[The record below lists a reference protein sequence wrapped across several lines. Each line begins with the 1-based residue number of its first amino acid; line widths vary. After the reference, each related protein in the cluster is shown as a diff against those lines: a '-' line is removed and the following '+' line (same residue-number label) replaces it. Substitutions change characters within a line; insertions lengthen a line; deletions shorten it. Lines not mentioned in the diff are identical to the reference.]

1 MKLFTLLAITI
12 GAVQASVSPIN
23 STFRQTKTG
32 LDVLVASQYSQLA
45 GRKVL
50 LLTNPTGVTPEL
62 DLGVDVMFA
71 SKAVN
76 LVGVLG
82 PEHGFRGTSQAGA
95 GQATFIDPKTGLT
108 VYNAYNANTST
119 LVRYIQD
126 SGADLIL
133 YDIQD
138 VGARFYTYIWALY
151 DVMVAANIANTSVM
165 VLDRPNP
172 IAGYNAF
179 GPVLNESFVDSYVG
193 RRSISQVHG
202 MTVGELARMYVGQ
215 GWIAAT
221 AHAQSRLDL
230 KVITMQNW
238 RRWMRFE
245 DTGLPWVL
253 PSPNMPTVETAMIY
267 GGACMFEGTSMSE
280 GRGSTRPFELLG
292 APWANESWVDAMRS
306 LHIPHTRYR
315 FQCFTPTTSKFSGEN
330 SCGLQVYVELKGDSS
345 HLAHFDAPFVG
356 VSLLYT
362 ARKLFGNGSTS
373 NMGSANNQSFG
384 FLYNSR
390 SSKYNIDVLA
400 GSPLVRES
408 LERDMTPEQIRDK
421 WTPRLNEFR
430 AIRNKYLLYE

>member
-1 MKLFTLLAITI
+1 MKPLLLLAITI
-12 GAVQASVSPIN
+12 GAAQASVSPIN

-32 LDVLVASQYSQLA
+32 LDVLIASNYSQLA
-45 GRKVL
+45 SRKVL

-62 DLGVDVMFA
+62 NLGVDVMFA

-76 LVGVLG
+76 LVGILG

-95 GQATFIDPKTGLT
+95 GQATFVDPKTGLT

-119 LVRYIQD
+119 LVSYIRD

-151 DVMVAANIANTSVM
+151 DVMVAANVANTSVM

-172 IAGYNAF
+172 IAGNNAF
-179 GPVLNESFVDSYVG
+179 GPVLNESFVNSYVG

-202 MTVGELARMYVGQ
+202 MTVGELAKMYVGQ

-221 AHAQSRLDL
+221 ANAQTKLHL
-230 KVITMQNW
+230 EVVTMQNW
-238 RRWMRFE
+238 RRSMRFE

-267 GGACMFEGTSMSE
+267 GGACLFEGTNMSE

-306 LHIPHTRYR
+306 LHIPHTNYR

-330 SCGLQVYVELKGDSS
+330 VCGLQVYVELKGESS
-345 HLAHFDAPFVG
+345 RLEHFDAPFVG

-362 ARKLFGNGSTS
+362 ARRLFGNGSTL
-373 NMGSANNQSFG
+373 NMGSTDQSFG
-384 FLYNSR
+384 FLYNTR
-390 SSKYNIDVLA
+390 SNMYNIDVLA

-408 LERDMTPEQIRDK
+408 LERNMTPEQIRDK

-430 AIRNKYLLYE
+430 AIRKKYLLYE

>member
-1 MKLFTLLAITI
+1 MKPLLLLAITI
-12 GAVQASVSPIN
+12 GAAQASVSPIN

-32 LDVLVASQYSQLA
+32 LDVLIASNYSQLA
-45 GRKVL
+45 SRKVL

-62 DLGVDVMFA
+62 NLGVDVMFA

-76 LVGVLG
+76 LVGILG

-95 GQATFIDPKTGLT
+95 GQATFVDPKTGLT

-119 LVRYIQD
+119 LVSYIRD

-172 IAGYNAF
+172 IAGNNAF
-179 GPVLNESFVDSYVG
+179 GPVLNESFVNSYVG

-202 MTVGELARMYVGQ
+202 MTVGELAKMYVGQ

-221 AHAQSRLDL
+221 ANAQTKLHL
-230 KVITMQNW
+230 EVVTMQNW
-238 RRWMRFE
+238 RRSMRFE

-267 GGACMFEGTSMSE
+267 GGACLFEGTNMSE

-306 LHIPHTRYR
+306 LHIPHTNYR

-330 SCGLQVYVELKGDSS
+330 VCGLQVYVELKGESS
-345 HLAHFDAPFVG
+345 RLEHFDAPFVG

-362 ARKLFGNGSTS
+362 ARRLFGNGSTL
-373 NMGSANNQSFG
+373 NMGSTDQSFG
-384 FLYNSR
+384 FLYNTR
-390 SSKYNIDVLA
+390 SNMYNIDVLA

-408 LERDMTPEQIRDK
+408 LERNMTPEQIRDK

-430 AIRNKYLLYE
+430 AIRKKYLLYE

>member
-76 LVGVLG
+76 LVGILG

-138 VGARFYTYIWALY
+138 VGARFYTS
-151 DVMVAANIANTSVM
+151 NIANTSVM

-253 PSPNMPTVETAMIY
+253 PSPNMPTVETAVIY
-267 GGACMFEGTSMSE
+267 GGACMFEGTNMSE

-306 LHIPHTRYR
+306 LNIPHTRYR

-330 SCGLQVYVELKGDSS
+330 VCGLQVYVELKGDSS

-373 NMGSANNQSFG
+373 NIASANNQSFG

>member
-1 MKLFTLLAITI
+1 MKPLLLLAITI
-12 GAVQASVSPIN
+12 GAAQASVSPIN

-32 LDVLVASQYSQLA
+32 LDVLIASNYSQLA
-45 GRKVL
+45 SRKVL

-62 DLGVDVMFA
+62 NLGVDVMFA

-76 LVGVLG
+76 LVGILG

-95 GQATFIDPKTGLT
+95 GQATFVDPKTGLT

-119 LVRYIQD
+119 LVNYIRD

-151 DVMVAANIANTSVM
+151 DIMVAANIANTSVM

-172 IAGYNAF
+172 IAGNNAF
-179 GPVLNESFVDSYVG
+179 GPVLNESFVNSYVG

-202 MTVGELARMYVGQ
+202 MTVGELAKMYVGQ

-221 AHAQSRLDL
+221 ANAQTKLHL
-230 KVITMQNW
+230 EVVTMQNW
-238 RRWMRFE
+238 RRSMRFE

-267 GGACMFEGTSMSE
+267 GGACLFEGTNMSE

-292 APWANESWVDAMRS
+292 APWANESWADAMRS
-306 LHIPHTRYR
+306 LHIPHTNYR

-330 SCGLQVYVELKGDSS
+330 VCGLQVYVELKGESGR
-345 HLAHFDAPFVG
+345 LAHFDAPFVG

-362 ARKLFGNGSTS
+362 ARKLFGNGSTL
-373 NMGSANNQSFG
+373 NMGSANQSFG
-384 FLYNSR
+384 FLYNTR
-390 SSKYNIDVLA
+390 SNMYNIDVLA

-408 LERDMTPEQIRDK
+408 LERNMTPEQIRDK

-430 AIRNKYLLYE
+430 AIRKNYLLYE

>member
-1 MKLFTLLAITI
+1 MKPLTLLAITI

-32 LDVLVASQYSQLA
+32 LDVLIASNFSQLA
-45 GRKVL
+45 SRKVL

-62 DLGVDVMFA
+62 NLGVDVMFA

-76 LVGVLG
+76 LVGILG

-95 GQATFIDPKTGLT
+95 GQATFVDPKTGLT

-119 LVRYIQD
+119 LVNYIRD

-172 IAGYNAF
+172 IAGNNAF
-179 GPVLNESFVDSYVG
+179 GPVLNESFVNSYVG

-202 MTVGELARMYVGQ
+202 MTVGELAKMYVGQ

-221 AHAQSRLDL
+221 ANAQTKLHL
-230 KVITMQNW
+230 EVVTMQNW
-238 RRWMRFE
+238 RRSMRFE

-253 PSPNMPTVETAMIY
+253 PSPNIPTVETAMIY
-267 GGACMFEGTSMSE
+267 GGACLFEGTNMSE

-292 APWANESWVDAMRS
+292 APWANESWADAMRS
-306 LHIPHTRYR
+306 LHIPHTNYR
-315 FQCFTPTTSKFSGEN
+315 FQCFAPTTSKFSGVN
-330 SCGLQVYVELKGDSS
+330 VCGLQVYVELKGESGR
-345 HLAHFDAPFVG
+345 LAHFDAPFVG

-362 ARKLFGNGSTS
+362 ARKLFGNGSTL
-373 NMGSANNQSFG
+373 NMGSANQSFG
-384 FLYNSR
+384 FLYNTR
-390 SSKYNIDVLA
+390 SNMYNIDVLA

-408 LERDMTPEQIRDK
+408 LERNMTPEQIRDK

-430 AIRNKYLLYE
+430 AIRKKYLLYE